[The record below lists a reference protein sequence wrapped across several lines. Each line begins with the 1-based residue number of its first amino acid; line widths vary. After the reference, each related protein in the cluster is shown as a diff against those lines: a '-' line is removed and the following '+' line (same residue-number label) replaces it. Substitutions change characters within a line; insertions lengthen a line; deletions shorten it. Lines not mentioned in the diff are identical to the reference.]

1 MKIKRNLTHILT
13 IISFF
18 YVFPCSVFAE
28 TTSEGS
34 PINDRKRIHT
44 YVSTFMFSKPRFNM
58 LYGITN
64 NLYLGISLRNG
75 EKSNTSEN
83 LNQSSNNS
91 VDYFQNNKTRFND
104 LFTFKTQY
112 FFFGNFYSNLELGL
126 LTGYKEENRKFKI
139 FLNNSEVLPYSKT
152 TTSSDRFLFSL
163 GLGYRKEFFDHI
175 LLGTEINYGIL
186 SASKINNHYTF
197 IPQYYN
203 GLPSDYIFDQLYSDK
218 SDYGTRK
225 FFNISIYAGIAI

>member
-1 MKIKRNLTHILT
+1 MKRNLTHFIT
-13 IISFF
+13 IISFL
-18 YVFPCSVFAE
+18 YVFPCYVFAE
-28 TTSEGS
+28 TTSES
-34 PINDRKRIHT
+34 NIIQDRKRIHF
-44 YVSTFMFSKPRFNM
+44 YVTPFMFSKPRYNI

-64 NLYLGISLRNG
+64 NLYFGISLRNG

-91 VDYFQNNKTRFND
+91 VQYFQNSKTRFDD

-112 FFFGNFYSNLELGL
+112 FFLGNFYSNLDLGF
-126 LTGYKEENRKFKI
+126 LTGYKEENSKFTI
-139 FLNNSEVLPYSKT
+139 FLNNSEVVPYSKT
-152 TTSSDRFLFSL
+152 TTSSDRYIFSI

-186 SASKINNHYTF
+186 SASKINHHYTF
-197 IPQYYN
+197 IPQNYN
-203 GLPSDYIFDQLYSDK
+203 GLPSDYIIDQLFIDK
-218 SDYGTRK
+218 SDYGTRN